1 MNMEEKMKRF
11 MNSIERLE
19 NGRVRSEDRLQWFE
33 QVEKPILED
42 FAGDCGAA
50 IRTTVEG
57 KMICVVITGERILI
71 PEFDSCVKRILL
83 QDDVLI
89 RMKSC
94 EDGKVCLE
102 LGIVIPDG
110 TGR

>member
-1 MNMEEKMKRF
+1 MEEKMKRF
-11 MNSIERLE
+11 LNSIERLE
-19 NGRVRSEDRLQWFE
+19 NGRGRSADRLQWFE

-71 PEFDSCVKRILL
+71 PEFDACIKKILL
-83 QDDVLI
+83 QDDVLLKI
-89 RMKSC
+89 RSC
-94 EDGKVCLE
+94 DGGKVCME
-102 LGIVIPDG
+102 LGIVISEQP
-110 TGR
+110 GRE